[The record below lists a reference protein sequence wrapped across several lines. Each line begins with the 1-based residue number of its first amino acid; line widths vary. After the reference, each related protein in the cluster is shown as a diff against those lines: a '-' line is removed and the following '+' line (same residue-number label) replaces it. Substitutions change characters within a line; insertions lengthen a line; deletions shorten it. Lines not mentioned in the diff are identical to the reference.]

1 MNQKI
6 HSFTDLIAWQKAHVL
21 VVDIYKELK
30 LFPKEEQYG
39 LTSQIKRAVVS
50 VSSNIAEG
58 FSRKTNKDK
67 KQFYYI
73 SLGSL
78 TELQNELL
86 IARDLNYLT
95 KEIFI
100 NLADKTVEV
109 SRLINGLI
117 KSLNK
122 TLNT

>member
-1 MNQKI
+1 MNTKI
-6 HSFTDLIAWQKAHVL
+6 HSFTDLIAWQKAHIL
-21 VVDIYKELK
+21 VVNVYKETK

-50 VSSNIAEG
+50 IFSNIAEG
-58 FSRKTNKDK
+58 FSRKTSKDK

-86 IARDLNYLT
+86 IARDLSFLK
-95 KEIFI
+95 KETFI
-100 NLADKTVEV
+100 NLAEKTIEV

-117 KSLNK
+117 KSLNE
-122 TLNT
+122 NA